1 MSHGWSVDQHNG
13 EVTVTCTLTH
23 ERGHRESVSIT
34 APPDDSGK
42 KNAIQR
48 IGSTVTYLERYT
60 LLAITGLAAH
70 EQEDDGDSAGAR
82 RRVARPPK
90 REAPK
95 AEPVGPPVDPETGE
109 LLSPSLIAVKP
120 LENGNGSDWMGWGA
134 ALAAAL
140 KFATSAADL
149 EAWIT
154 ANEQPLGNCGRDA
167 PKIAER
173 LQTIIASQRD
183 TLFQRG
189 DEKPDDE
196 PEAAGEDE
204 PESADAEAGE
214 AA

>member
-1 MSHGWSVDQHNG
+1 M
-13 EVTVTCTLTH
+13 
-23 ERGHRESVSIT
+23 
-34 APPDDSGK
+34 
-42 KNAIQR
+42 
-48 IGSTVTYLERYT
+48 TYLERYT
-60 LLAITGLAAH
+60 LLAINGLAAH
-70 EQEDDGDSAGAR
+70 EQEDDGESAGAR

-109 LLSPSLIAVKP
+109 LQSPSLIPVKQTRD
-120 LENGNGSDWMGWGA
+120 GKGSDWMGWGSV
-134 ALAAAL
+134 LAAAL

-154 ANEQPLGNCGRDA
+154 ANEQPLGNCERDA

-173 LQTIIASQRD
+173 LSSIIETRRD
-183 TLFQRG
+183 TLLQA
-189 DEKPDDE
+189 
-196 PEAAGEDE
+196 EARDAVDAALAE